1 MSWIKSAVNKAV
13 EVGGNSNLTR
23 TVRSYADTVVFQ
35 AGQVVV
41 EGAKILQDRI
51 VLSLSL
57 SLSIYIYI
65 YLLNLVFV
73 FTMVTWLP
81 VLGELA
87 GSEHIVGVYAR
98 VEDLDQVM
106 ECSSFKQVGALLMA
120 LSFDPAKS
128 ILDILMEVSTSEYII
143 FLCAI
148 VFLIAAARNLKSFKP
163 AVKRLEEVS
172 VSCRGVERVQ
182 LLRRWLVALKEVER
196 ITAGSADISG
206 QNSEQLHTSDEAK
219 DSPRKP
225 TLVLYYD
232 SDIGLEPMN
241 FFDVFLHSQALEGM
255 TLSMILEGPTEE
267 EASLLLEIFGLC
279 LTGGKEVLDA
289 TMSSIQNLA
298 KAFSSYEEEVL
309 VKREELLQY
318 AQDAIAGL
326 KLNADIAR
334 IDSEVSDI
342 HKKLDA
348 LKSNKLRC
356 EDGISSE
363 EATVGSV
370 EALKEAS
377 AQVSLCSRL
386 EELLLK
392 KKLLNNGDSPD
403 LHAQK
408 VDKLKVLA
416 ESLANSASKA
426 EKRISDHRL
435 HKEEAL
441 HFRVTKTGEV
451 SQIEKGC
458 FEVAE
463 SGSES
468 RKGWLL
474 VGFAGKRTATN
485 GDGGELRWVC
495 REVLAAVSGIRL
507 FWGNF
512 RGSSGVCREAKILL
526 LGDVSVVG
534 WFFRRSIFQELIAEI
549 GVLEKQRD
557 ELEAELRKVTTSIT
571 AARARLHNAREER
584 EQFDEA
590 SNQILE
596 HLKTKEDELSR
607 STACY
612 RAEADVCNAFVNFL
626 EEIWVSQSKYTEQK
640 EKLVNDEL
648 ERNRD
653 YFVKLAVRLLSAF
666 KDELGSSI
674 TTFAELVKN
683 LNSSRRSA
691 ACMDDENSQAV
702 NPRIKLEG
710 EYLDSEAKVI
720 VIFSVVESIKKQF
733 LPKNEEISR
742 HDNQMVEE
750 LLNHLEK
757 IKDEFESIERP
768 ELDIESPTRSAT
780 ATSTG
785 NSKSSPFSVPEE
797 ASTEEVESIQRPS
810 SETRNPTKTAETP
823 LKERAPETLER
834 KLSESPKIMGV
845 KTSDPGAKLLELK
858 LELERESKEDSTEEI
873 GGWEFDE
880 LEKDL
885 ETSDLPRK

>member
-1 MSWIKSAVNKAV
+1 MHSTNWLIESVWGDWLV
-13 EVGGNSNLTR
+13 E
-23 TVRSYADTVVFQ
+23 A
-35 AGQVVV
+35 
-41 EGAKILQDRI
+41 
-51 VLSLSL
+51 
-57 SLSIYIYI
+57 
-65 YLLNLVFV
+65 
-73 FTMVTWLP
+73 MVTWLP
-81 VLGELA
+81 VLGEVV
-87 GSEHIVGVYAR
+87 GSEHIVGVLAR
-98 VEDLDQVM
+98 VEDLDQ
-106 ECSSFKQVGALLMA
+106 
-120 LSFDPAKS
+120 
-128 ILDILMEVSTSEYII
+128 
-143 FLCAI
+143 
-148 VFLIAAARNLKSFKP
+148 AARNLKSFKP

-196 ITAGSADISG
+196 ITADSADISG
-206 QNSEQLHTSDEAK
+206 KNSEQLHTSDEAK

-289 TMSSIQNLA
+289 TISSIQNLS

-326 KLNADIAR
+326 KLNADIASFVFLNVVTLGYAITLSVEFGSVETILTMQKQQHYAR
-334 IDSEVSDI
+334 ALIDSEVSDI

-356 EDGISSE
+356 EDHGISSE

-416 ESLANSASKA
+416 ESLTNSASKA
-426 EKRISDHRL
+426 EKRISDHSVQSRWKHQFGVRL
-435 HKEEAL
+435 D
-441 HFRVTKTGEV
+441 
-451 SQIEKGC
+451 SQICEAVHDYIKKKPFTFALPKLAKLAKLRSLKPSSPALFGEIFKGC

-463 SGSES
+463 SGSGS
-468 RKGWLL
+468 RKGWLW
-474 VGFAGKRTATN
+474 VGFAGKQTVANGTAGEGAVVS
-485 GDGGELRWVC
+485 GDGFLP
-495 REVLAAVSGIRL
+495 
-507 FWGNF
+507 
-512 RGSSGVCREAKILL
+512 
-526 LGDVSVVG
+526 
-534 WFFRRSIFQELIAEI
+534 IFQELIAEI

-648 ERNRD
+648 ERNSD

-683 LNSSRRSA
+683 LNSSRRSQLA

-702 NPRIKLEG
+702 NPRIKLEE
-710 EYLDSEAKVI
+710 EYLDSEAKFYCLYLACVAFGSTFKEGNMIKI
-720 VIFSVVESIKKQF
+720 VI
-733 LPKNEEISR
+733 R

-757 IKDEFESIERP
+757 TKDEFESIERP
-768 ELDIESPTRSAT
+768 ELDIESPTRSAN
-780 ATSTG
+780 ATLIE

-797 ASTEEVESIQRPS
+797 ASAEEVESIQRPN
-810 SETRNPTKTAETP
+810 SETQNPTKTLETP
-823 LKERAPETLER
+823 SKERAPEALER

-858 LELERESKEDSTEEI
+858 LELERESKEEPTEEI

>member
-23 TVRSYADTVVFQ
+23 TVRSYADSVVFQ

-51 VLSLSL
+51 
-57 SLSIYIYI
+57 
-65 YLLNLVFV
+65 
-73 FTMVTWLP
+73 
-81 VLGELA
+81 
-87 GSEHIVGVYAR
+87 
-98 VEDLDQVM
+98 
-106 ECSSFKQVGALLMA
+106 
-120 LSFDPAKS
+120 
-128 ILDILMEVSTSEYII
+128 
-143 FLCAI
+143 
-148 VFLIAAARNLKSFKP
+148 AARNLKSFKP

-196 ITAGSADISG
+196 ITADSADIRG
-206 QNSEQLHTSDEAK
+206 KNSEQLHTSDEAK

-334 IDSEVSDI
+334 IDSEVSNI

-348 LKSNKLRC
+348 LKSNKIRC
-356 EDGISSE
+356 EDHGISSE
-363 EATVGSV
+363 EATIGSV
-370 EALKEAS
+370 EVLKEAS

-392 KKLLNNGDSPD
+392 KKLLNDGDSPD

-451 SQIEKGC
+451 SQIEK
-458 FEVAE
+458 
-463 SGSES
+463 
-468 RKGWLL
+468 
-474 VGFAGKRTATN
+474 
-485 GDGGELRWVC
+485 
-495 REVLAAVSGIRL
+495 
-507 FWGNF
+507 
-512 RGSSGVCREAKILL
+512 
-526 LGDVSVVG
+526 
-534 WFFRRSIFQELIAEI
+534 
-549 GVLEKQRD
+549 
-557 ELEAELRKVTTSIT
+557 VTTSIT

-612 RAEADVCNAFVNFL
+612 RAEAEVCNAFVNFL

-666 KDELGSSI
+666 KNELGSSI

-683 LNSSRRSA
+683 LNSSRRSQLA

-702 NPRIKLEG
+702 NPRKKLEE
-710 EYLDSEAKVI
+710 EYLDSEAKFI
-720 VIFSVVESIKKQF
+720 AIFSVVESIKKQF
-733 LPKNEEISR
+733 FPKNEEISR

-768 ELDIESPTRSAT
+768 ELDIESPTRSAN
-780 ATSTG
+780 ATSIE
-785 NSKSSPFSVPEE
+785 NSKSSPFSVTEE
-797 ASTEEVESIQRPS
+797 ASAEEVESIQRPN
-810 SETRNPTKTAETP
+810 SETQNPTKTLEMP
-823 LKERAPETLER
+823 SKERAPEALES

-858 LELERESKEDSTEEI
+858 LELERESKEDPTEEI

-885 ETSDLPRK
+885 KTSDLPRK